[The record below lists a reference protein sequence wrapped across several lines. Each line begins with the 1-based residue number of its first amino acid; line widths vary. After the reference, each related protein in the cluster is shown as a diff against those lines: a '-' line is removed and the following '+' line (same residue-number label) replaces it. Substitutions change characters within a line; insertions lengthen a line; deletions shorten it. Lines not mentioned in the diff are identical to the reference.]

1 MSEIILQ
8 LFRHHREQ
16 VLDSHALRTRTRSPG
31 SGSGL
36 PTDMTVS
43 KRKSTATEMG
53 SKRMRSTLAGSAI
66 VTRREPDFT
75 FCENGVTCPLD
86 TYFDTIFRR
95 KGLDLDS
102 QIRTYYYRPGISIMV
117 NKIFKGPSDIF
128 ATAKICMRCLL
139 KLVEE
144 KVPLS
149 KCTKS
154 LFRGVW
160 LDPTFI
166 YSLSEAIQLD
176 GLMFSNVLCYSTQ
189 KSGDDRVSS
198 MFTDECFEET
208 VRLLKEPTSENTFL
222 RLFLSILFAH
232 WTDNRTL
239 KACDMLLGKVI
250 FGKEIESLAL
260 RIARAEKQNE
270 VHKFVFEADDIMNV
284 KKEDMK
290 PVKDLLAEKYRSCEE
305 VDVESLA
312 SKMMTDIFFLPTHPL
327 AGRKVKVYFQVTN
340 GTYCSGCRIM
350 PINDNNEAYLDYDEA
365 Y

>member
-1 MSEIILQ
+1 MSEITLQ

-16 VLDSHALRTRTRSPG
+16 VLDSHASRTRSLG
-31 SGSGL
+31 SESGF

-53 SKRMRSTLAGSAI
+53 SKRMRSTLTGSAI
-66 VTRREPDFT
+66 VTMPEPEFT
-75 FCENGVTCPLD
+75 FCDNGVTCPLD
-86 TYFDTIFRR
+86 TYFDTVFSR
-95 KGLDLDS
+95 KGPDLDS
-102 QIRTYYYRPGISIMV
+102 PISACYYRTCISIMV
-117 NKIFKGPSDIF
+117 NKILKDPSDIF
-128 ATAKICMRCLL
+128 ATAKICMKGLL
-139 KLVEE
+139 KLVEG
-144 KVPLS
+144 VPLS
-149 KCTKS
+149 KYTKS
-154 LFRGVW
+154 LFRRVW

-166 YSLSEAIQLD
+166 YSLSEGIQLD
-176 GLMFSNVLCYSTQ
+176 GRMFSIVIRHSTQ
-189 KSGDDRVSS
+189 NSGDDRVTS

-208 VRLLKEPTSENTFL
+208 VRLLKQPTSEDTFL

-250 FGKEIESLAL
+250 FGKEIESQAL
-260 RIARAEKQNE
+260 RRARAGKRNE
-270 VHKFVFEADDIMNV
+270 VHKFAFEADDIMNV

-290 PVKDLLAEKYRSCEE
+290 PVKDLLAAKYRSCKE

-312 SKMMTDIFFLPTHPL
+312 SKMMTGIFSLQTHPL
-327 AGRKVKVYFQVTN
+327 AGRKVKVYFQITN

-350 PINDNNEAYLDYDEA
+350 PIDDNNEAYYLDYDEA